1 MINTDMLYMKVVD
14 RVNTK
19 SSHYS
24 RPFLFH
30 LISYLYE
37 KMDAY

>member
-1 MINTDMLYMKVVD
+1 MLYMKVVE

-19 SSHYS
+19 SSHHS
-24 RPFLFH
+24 RPFLSY

-37 KMDAY
+37 KMDVY